1 MKNYQKYKS
10 YETVDMSDRTWPS
23 KRTTEAPFWCS
34 VDLRDGNQALET
46 PMGLEQKLEF
56 FDFLVKMGFKEIEIG
71 FPAASETEY
80 EFTRTLIEN
89 NLIPEDV
96 TVQVLTQSRGHII
109 QKTFEALKGAK
120 NAIVHLYNSTSTLQ
134 RNVVFGNSKEETIEL
149 AVYGATLIREIA
161 ESYPETNFRFEYSP
175 ESFTGT
181 EMDFAAEICNAVID
195 VWQPTPD
202 HKVIINLPA
211 TVEMATPN
219 LYADQIEYMC
229 RSIRNREN
237 VLVSLHAHNDRGCA
251 VAATELGL
259 LAGADRVEGTLFGN
273 GERTG
278 NADIMTIAMN
288 LFTQGVDPMLDF
300 TKIDEVVEI
309 YESTT
314 KMSVHSRHPYA
325 GHLVY
330 TAFSGSHQ
338 DAIRKG
344 MEGMKNHPEHWEVPY
359 LPIDPMDVGRN
370 YDPIIRINSQSGK
383 GGVTFILEQYY
394 SLHMP
399 KAFQKDVGA
408 VVTRVSD
415 EMQCEL
421 SPDKIFEIFN
431 QEYVDIRS
439 PLKLIQYRTETM
451 DPERDVLAIEA
462 EIEYH
467 GERHFIQGEGN
478 GVVSAFCHAID
489 DFIHM
494 PIDIVNFRGHSME
507 LGTNSRAISY
517 IETKD
522 AQGNRYYGAGTSS
535 SVGKSSL
542 RAVVSTINK
551 MLSV

>member
-10 YETVDMSDRTWPS
+10 YETVDMYDRTWPS
-23 KRTTEAPFWCS
+23 KRTTEAPYWCS

-56 FDFLVKMGFKEIEIG
+56 FDFLVKIGFKEIEIG

-134 RNVVFGNSKEETIEL
+134 RDVVFGNSKEETIEL

-195 VWQPTPD
+195 VWEPTPD

-309 YESTT
+309 YENTT